1 MDAAGSAVAIM
12 RIRDV
17 CICDWNA
24 SFLHL
29 CDPGKGNSSFHAI
42 EARKADMSCR
52 VLDHSAVEIC
62 HRSAWLDDGIDV
74 LGTEK
79 TVEIT
84 VIARLVGQ

>member
-1 MDAAGSAVAIM
+1 
-12 RIRDV
+12 
-17 CICDWNA
+17 
-24 SFLHL
+24 
-29 CDPGKGNSSFHAI
+29 
-42 EARKADMSCR
+42 MSCR